1 MPLLTYNYTPYRE
14 VQQQYPDLKKIGN
27 LLEMIEER
35 EKGGSVQQQRTIP
48 LSANDVAETRAR
60 LRIQGEQQDDTTLG
74 VLHHPYA
81 K

>member
-1 MPLLTYNYTPYRE
+1 MTYNYTPYRE

-48 LSANDVAETRAR
+48 LSASDIAETRAR

-74 VLHHPYA
+74 VLHHPDT